1 MVVTRRSFLHVSALS
16 GGGMLL
22 GAYIGPKLAAQQ
34 QQPQRPLDPNTFIK
48 IDPNGTVTLIAR
60 NPEIGQGVKN
70 MLPMLIAE
78 ELEVDWKQ
86 VKIEQADFDEKYGG

>member
-1 MVVTRRSFLHVSALS
+1 MVVTRRSFLHVTALS

-22 GAYIGPKLAAQQ
+22 GTYLGPKLSAQQ
-34 QQPQRPLDPNTFIK
+34 QRPQAPLEPNTFIK
-48 IDPNGTVTLIAR
+48 IDPDGTVTLIAR

-78 ELEVDWKQ
+78 ELEVDWKS
-86 VKIEQADFDEKYGG
+86 VKVQQADLDEKYG